1 MGDAYQLF
9 NPPVPVTCF
18 AYNKDRSQIAVSPNS
33 NEVHIYKKS
42 GNGWEDKPS
51 YVLTEHDKLVTGID
65 WAPNSNRIVSC
76 SQDRNAYV
84 WTWDD
89 TKKDWKPV
97 LVILRINRAA
107 TQVKWSPQENKF
119 AVASSARTISVCYF
133 EQENDWWVSK
143 HIKKPIRSTV
153 LSIDW
158 HPNGSLIAAG
168 ASDFK
173 ARVFTAAIKG
183 VDSKPES
190 TVWSEKPGFGDC
202 VAEFGSSS
210 SGWVHDVQFSADGNS
225 LAWVSHDSTI
235 SVVKG
240 GSTNVT
246 NVRTATLPYRAL
258 LWLTPKS
265 IVAGGH
271 DANPTLFSESGNGWS
286 LVKTLDAGK
295 KEEAASSSAKDKFKQ
310 MDSRGQENATDT
322 KLSTLHQ
329 NAITSIVLLAGARG
343 AVQKFVT
350 GGVDGQLITWDVRSL
365 EQAIAGLKIA

>member
-18 AYNKDRSQIAVSPNS
+18 AFNKDRTMLAVSPNS

-51 YVLTEHDKLVTGID
+51 YVLSEHDKLVTGID

-84 WTWDD
+84 WTFDNE
-89 TKKDWKPV
+89 KNSWKPV

-183 VDSKPES
+183 VDSKPEP
-190 TVWSEKPGFGDC
+190 TVWAEKPGFGDC

-210 SGWVHDVQFSADGNS
+210 SGWVHDVQFSADGTS

-240 GSTNVT
+240 GTNAPTV
-246 NVRTATLPYRAL
+246 VRTSTLPYRAL

-271 DANPTLFSESGNGWS
+271 DANPTLFSDSGSGWS

-295 KEEAASSSAKDKFKQ
+295 KEEAASSSAKSKFMQ
-310 MDSRGQENATDT
+310 MDSRGVEAVTDT

-329 NAITSIVLLAGARG
+329 NAITSIVLLSGNRG

-350 GGVDGQLITWDVRSL
+350 GGIDGQVITWDVRTL
-365 EQAIAGLKIA
+365 EQQIAGLKIA

>member
-18 AYNKDRSQIAVSPNS
+18 AYNKDRTQLAVSNNS
-33 NEVHIYKKS
+33 NEVLIYKKS
-42 GNGWEDKPS
+42 GNGWEDKP
-51 YVLTEHDKLVTGID
+51 LHTLKEHDKLVTGID
-65 WAPNSNRIVSC
+65 WAPNTNRIVSC

-84 WTWDD
+84 WTYDD
-89 TKKDWKPV
+89 KNNTWKPV

-158 HPNGSLIAAG
+158 HPNGCLIAAG

-173 ARVFTAAIKG
+173 ARVFSAAIKG
-183 VDSKPES
+183 VDSKPEA
-190 TVWSEKPGFGDC
+190 TVWSDKPGFGDC
-202 VAEFGSSS
+202 VAEFGTPSN
-210 SGWVHDVQFSADGNS
+210 GWVHDVQFSADGNS
-225 LAWVSHDSTI
+225 LAWVSHDSTL

-240 GSTNVT
+240 PSGTPAI
-246 NVRTATLPYRAL
+246 VRSNSLPYRAI
-258 LWLTPKS
+258 LWLTGKS

-271 DANPTLFSESGNGWS
+271 DANPTLFSESGSGWS
-286 LVKTLDAGK
+286 LVKTLDQGK
-295 KEEAASSSAKDKFKQ
+295 KEEAGNATAKSKF
-310 MDSRGQENATDT
+310 MNMASRGTEEVTDT
-322 KLSTLHQ
+322 KLPTLHQ
-329 NAITSIVLLAGARG
+329 NAITTIVLLAGNRG
-343 AVQKFVT
+343 SAQKFVT
-350 GGVDGQLITWDVRSL
+350 GGVDGQLVTWDIRSL
-365 EQAIAGLKIA
+365 EQAISGLKIA